1 MNIRITEEYI
11 VELLKREKLENERTL
26 LIYKI
31 TNKLSYTVEF
41 FELYY
46 DKSTWSEGHHLY
58 THTIGNRDDPSD
70 MPDIVD
76 EYITED
82 L

>member
-1 MNIRITEEYI
+1 MPELQINMNIRITEEYI

-41 FELYY
+41 FEL
-46 DKSTWSEGHHLY
+46 
-58 THTIGNRDDPSD
+58 
-70 MPDIVD
+70 
-76 EYITED
+76 
-82 L
+82 